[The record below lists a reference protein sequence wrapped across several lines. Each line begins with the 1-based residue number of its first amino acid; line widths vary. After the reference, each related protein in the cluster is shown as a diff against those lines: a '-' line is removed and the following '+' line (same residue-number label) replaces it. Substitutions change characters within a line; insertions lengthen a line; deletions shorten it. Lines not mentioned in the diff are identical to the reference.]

1 DRLQAL
7 CASVEDMA
15 DRVPAAVDWFQRIPL
30 GVLTAGTAGALLYVN
45 GERYEVQPRPAL
57 EVDAT
62 GAGDVFAATFVI
74 RYHFGDDP
82 WEAAAAAACA
92 ASLSV
97 QAEGWAAVPDRAA
110 LEAAVTRYRDDA

>member
-1 DRLQAL
+1 
-7 CASVEDMA
+7 
-15 DRVPAAVDWFQRIPL
+15 
-30 GVLTAGTAGALLYVN
+30 VN
-45 GERYEVQPRPAL
+45 GERYEVQPRRAV
-57 EVDAT
+57 EVDPT

-97 QAEGWAAVPDRAA
+97 EAEGWAAVPERAA
-110 LEAAVTRYRDDA
+110 LDAALARYREEA